1 MLKTKL
7 WFSSNILIR
16 QGEKMKRIL
25 NLGLLL
31 FVGLFAQKLTIQGST
46 TVLPI
51 AQSAAEVYMDN
62 HPEADI
68 TVRGGGSGT
77 GVAALID
84 GATDIADA
92 SRPMKPKEITLARE
106 RGVDPV
112 ENIVARDGIAVII
125 HPNNP
130 MTGITKEELKAIYT
144 GEINSWDKV
153 SSGKGT
159 IVVVSRDAA
168 SGTFEAFNELA
179 LDKAKLTD
187 GALMLASN
195 LEVARTVAQTPGAI
209 GYVGLGYL
217 SDDVKAVTVNDIMA
231 SEATVNDGTYP
242 LARPLYMYTNGSP
255 SGLAKD
261 FLGFVLSPEGQ
272 EIVKEAGF
280 VPVK

>member
-1 MLKTKL
+1 
-7 WFSSNILIR
+7 
-16 QGEKMKRIL
+16 MKKIITL
-25 NLGLLL
+25 ALL
-31 FVGLFAQKLTIQGST
+31 FSVGLFAQKLTIQGST

-51 AQSAAEVYMDN
+51 AQAAAEAYMDN
-62 HPEADI
+62 NPDADI

-77 GVAALID
+77 GIAALID

-92 SRPMKPKEITLARE
+92 SRPMKTKEIKTARE
-106 RGVDPV
+106 KGVNPV
-112 ENIVARDGIAVII
+112 ANVVARDGIAVVV

-130 MTGITKEELKAIYT
+130 INKISKEDIQKIYT
-144 GEINSWDKV
+144 GEITRWDNV
-153 SSGKGT
+153 GGRGS

-179 LDKAKLTD
+179 LEKAKLTD

-217 SDDVKAVTVNDIMA
+217 TDEIKALQVDGILP
-231 SEATVNDGTYP
+231 SEETVNDGTYP
-242 LARPLYMYTNGSP
+242 LARPLFMYTPGNP
-255 SGLAKD
+255 KGLAKS
-261 FLGFVLSPEGQ
+261 FIEFVMSPAGQ